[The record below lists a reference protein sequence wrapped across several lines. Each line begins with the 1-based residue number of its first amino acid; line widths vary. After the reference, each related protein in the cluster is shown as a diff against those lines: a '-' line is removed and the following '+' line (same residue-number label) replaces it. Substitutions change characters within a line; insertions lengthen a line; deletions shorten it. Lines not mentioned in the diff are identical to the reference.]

1 MEYTEF
7 KKFLLPGN
15 YALTK
20 SMEINKVS
28 DSGTLWYTK
37 KFLVWYYFIF
47 LSDEIKTRGY
57 INKIKTIFE
66 KYVNSIS
73 EEEVRVEAKNF
84 FFPECNLINCSSY
97 GFRSFEDFKGNK
109 EFDNSSEK
117 IKFEES
123 AKKYY
128 LAFLLGSGGQSGIKK
143 YIKEKIYNPTFNM
156 TQLEEI
162 ILAYPDFN
170 PNRLNQIINDY
181 HGFLRNER
189 QILFYYGYFHSK
201 TSGAKDKEFSSLTP
215 VGELGLY
222 ANFDEFLCIWEH
234 QKIKMISQPLTVE
247 INNIADEYKNK
258 ADEYFGISYSPYLD
272 ILRYFK
278 EFDEL
283 TLELYKFI
291 ISRNKYILSIKN
303 WSENSE
309 IIENLDKITDI
320 VTRFA
325 RQRDIDNEDSNKE
338 LSKYLLGIIKLPKD
352 KESNN
357 KSFFI
362 KEGNRTKIIE
372 EKKEEFQKVLLE
384 YEKLEKYKEKK
395 YFEIFK
401 NSEKELKEKYKNES
415 YEIGYRERAEWELYL
430 IKIEKIILLGII
442 LLRESNLDVLL
453 DKYQNI
459 LKKLGIKSKRKLE
472 KEIENYR
479 ATISGEIEIFDED
492 EEYNE
497 DYNFNNLILREGSN
511 DLIEKI
517 KEISKESGILEL
529 ERKRNINLISLMKNY
544 YLQNYKTE
552 NNMLKCECCGKVTFI
567 TSKNEPYLEFHH
579 LIPFG
584 NGNDGPDHYLNI
596 FALCPECHRKMHY
609 LKLDKKNEIYN
620 LLSINNYLNRNI
632 INRLKELKEKKVLK
646 SYQMEYLISENAI
659 TKEQYNEIMG

>member
-1 MEYTEF
+1 MEFTEF

-20 SMEINKVS
+20 SMEMNRVS

-66 KYVNSIS
+66 NYVNSIP
-73 EEEVRVEAKNF
+73 EEVRDEAKKF
-84 FFPECNLINCSSY
+84 FFPECNLINCSS
-97 GFRSFEDFKGNK
+97 GDFRSFEDFKGNM

-128 LAFLLGSGGQSGIKK
+128 LSFLLGSGGQSGINT

-162 ILAYPDFN
+162 ISAYPGFN
-170 PNRLNQIINDY
+170 PENFNQIKNDY

-201 TSGAKDKEFSSLTP
+201 TSGSKDKEFSSLTP

-234 QKIKMISQPLTVE
+234 QKIKMISQPLTVK

-291 ISRNKYILSIKN
+291 ISRNKYILSIKD

-309 IIENLDKITDI
+309 IIENLDKIKDI
-320 VTRFA
+320 VISFA

-362 KEGNRTKIIE
+362 KKRNKIKIIE
-372 EKKEEFQKVLLE
+372 EKKEEFQEVLLE

-395 YFEIFK
+395 YLKIFK
-401 NSEKELKEKYKNES
+401 NSEKELKEKYKNEN

-442 LLRESNLDVLL
+442 LLRENNLEVPL

-459 LKKLGIKSKRKLE
+459 LKKLGITSKRKLD

-479 ATISGEIEIFDED
+479 ATVSEEIEIFDED

-609 LKLDKKNEIYN
+609 LRLDKKDEIYN
-620 LLSINNYLNRNI
+620 LLSINNYFNKNI
-632 INRLKELKEKKVLK
+632 INRLKELKEEKILK

>member
-20 SMEINKVS
+20 SMEINKIN

-57 INKIKTIFE
+57 IDKIKTIFE
-66 KYVNSIS
+66 NYVNSIS
-73 EEEVRVEAKNF
+73 VDEVREEARKF
-84 FFPECNLINCSSY
+84 FFPKCNLINCSLDS
-97 GFRSFEDFKGNK
+97 FRSFEEFKGNM
-109 EFDNSSEK
+109 EFDSRTEK
-117 IKFEES
+117 IKFEET

-143 YIKEKIYNPTFNM
+143 YIKEKIYKPTFDM
-156 TQLEEI
+156 TQLENI
-162 ILAYPDFN
+162 VLAYPGFN
-170 PNRLNQIINDY
+170 RNNLRQTINDY

-189 QILFYYGYFHSK
+189 QILYYYGYFHSK

-215 VGELGLY
+215 VGELALY

-278 EFDEL
+278 DFDEL
-283 TLELYKFI
+283 ELELYKFI
-291 ISRNKYILSIKN
+291 ISRNKHLLSITN
-303 WSENSE
+303 WKENSE
-309 IIENLDKITDI
+309 ILENLDKISELI
-320 VTRFA
+320 ISFVRK
-325 RQRDIDNEDSNKE
+325 RDIDNEDSGKE
-338 LSKYLLGIIKLPKD
+338 LSKYLLGIIELPKD
-352 KESNN
+352 KKSNT

-362 KEGNRTKIIE
+362 KNGNKIDIIR
-372 EKKEEFQKVLLE
+372 EKREEFENLLLE
-384 YEKLEKYKEKK
+384 YEKLENYKEKK
-395 YFEIFK
+395 YITIFEK
-401 NSEKELKEKYKNES
+401 SEKELKEKYKNPN

-442 LLRESNLDVLL
+442 FLRENNLEVLL
-453 DKYQNI
+453 EKYQNI
-459 LKKLGIKSKRKLE
+459 LKKLGITSKRKLE
-472 KEIENYR
+472 KEKENYQ
-479 ATISGEIEIFDED
+479 AIVSGQREAFNEDED
-492 EEYNE
+492 YNE
-497 DYNFNNLILREGSN
+497 DYDFNNLVLREGSS
-511 DLIEKI
+511 DLFRKI
-517 KEISKESGILEL
+517 KEISKESSIIEL

-544 YLQNYKTE
+544 YLQNYRTE

-584 NGNDGPDHYLNI
+584 SGNDGPDHYLNI

-609 LKLDKKNEIYN
+609 LRLDEKNEIYN
-620 LLSINNYLNRNI
+620 LLSTNNYFNQNI
-632 INRLKELKEKKVLK
+632 MERLKKLKEEKVLK